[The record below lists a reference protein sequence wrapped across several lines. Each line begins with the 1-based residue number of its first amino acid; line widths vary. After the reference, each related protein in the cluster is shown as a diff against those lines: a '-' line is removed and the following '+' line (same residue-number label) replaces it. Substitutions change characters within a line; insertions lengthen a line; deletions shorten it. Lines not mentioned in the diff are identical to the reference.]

1 MLQITSVRDTFKLK
15 YYIEIFN
22 FKGGKKLVKV
32 TIELS
37 KIQIQM
43 LINCI
48 ESALDT
54 KHVPDDKEGGAKKI
68 IEQLNK
74 YL

>member
-1 MLQITSVRDTFKLK
+1 M
-15 YYIEIFN
+15 
-22 FKGGKKLVKV
+22 VKV

-54 KHVPDDKEGGAKKI
+54 KHVPDDRESEVKKM
-68 IEQLNK
+68 IEKLSK

>member
-1 MLQITSVRDTFKLK
+1 M
-15 YYIEIFN
+15 
-22 FKGGKKLVKV
+22 VKV

-54 KHVPDDKEGGAKKI
+54 NHVPDDRASDVKKM
-68 IEQLNK
+68 IEQLSN